1 MQTYLKYLE
10 RSFNMVVA
18 ESVARIHNRR
28 FNYDKWDKQ
37 VFKLFK
43 ALSLMEKFKTNGPFF
58 S

>member
-1 MQTYLKYLE
+1 
-10 RSFNMVVA
+10 MVVA